1 LKYKGIVGGRGAS
14 QVAEDRTIS
23 RRNFLRLGTALAG
36 VSAFGGLAAN
46 RAKDAIADTTTFPGI
61 RWYPVMGVYKGATSG
76 WISNRTLL
84 QEQYD
89 FWVGTS
95 RENRYLD
102 LGDGDAERY
111 WFAGGQKIRWRHCL
125 VDENLAP
132 TSHTQARDP
141 NWSNYRWNQQDIFTE
156 MLAGSS
162 AASQDKAKLG
172 LFVAVTATSEKNP
185 IPTWLLRDPR
195 KLTWTDGQ
203 GKDHVRLDKDEG
215 WLAVADFLVAM
226 ARRYGLDKRIASLT
240 IGEYYTN
247 PNGGGIPTDFDY
259 TAYRANAKKVWSD
272 VTQNAPRDSSG
283 ARMNIV
289 QAEPIV
295 SGGYVT
301 ATNIANIGI
310 GVSGSSARIFAND
323 VLDRLRQQLY
333 GVVPL
338 QHQVNSGTIGN
349 PVTFNGTPN
358 PWGYAR
364 GRTVAQRYEHV
375 VWYYGS
381 KGVAPLDSMYLG
393 AYGSLRDQWIQAYD
407 QFGPNGSRVAQWGQL
422 PNYP

>member
-1 LKYKGIVGGRGAS
+1 
-14 QVAEDRTIS
+14 
-23 RRNFLRLGTALAG
+23 
-36 VSAFGGLAAN
+36 
-46 RAKDAIADTTTFPGI
+46 
-61 RWYPVMGVYKGATSG
+61 MGVYKGATRG
-76 WISNRTLL
+76 WTSNRTLL
-84 QEQYD
+84 QDQYD

-111 WFAGGQKIRWRHCL
+111 WFAGGQKIKWRDCL
-125 VDENLAP
+125 VDESLAP

-141 NWSNYRWNQQDIFTE
+141 KWSNYRWNQQDIFTE

-172 LFVAVTATSEKNP
+172 LFVAVTATAEKNP
-185 IPTWLLRDPR
+185 VPTWLLRDSR

-215 WLAVADFLVAM
+215 WQAVADFLVAM
-226 ARRYGLDKRIASLT
+226 TQHYGLDERIASLT
-240 IGEYYTN
+240 IGEYFTN
-247 PNGGGIPTDFDY
+247 SDGGGIPADFDY
-259 TAYRANAKKVWSD
+259 DLFRANAKKVWSD
-272 VTQNAPRDSSG
+272 ITQNAPRDASV

-289 QAEPIV
+289 QAMPIV
-295 SGGYVT
+295 SGGFVT
-301 ATNIANIGI
+301 ASDIANIGI
-310 GVSGSSARIFAND
+310 GVSGSVARIFATD
-323 VLDRLRQQLY
+323 ALDGVRQQLY

-338 QHQVNSGTIGN
+338 QHQVNSRSIGA
-349 PVTFNGTPN
+349 PVTFDGTPN
-358 PWGYAR
+358 PWGYAK

-393 AYGSLRDQWIQAYD
+393 AASTLHDQWVQAYD
-407 QFGPNGSRVAQWGQL
+407 QFGPNGSLVAQWGQL